1 MNDKIII
8 SIDAEKN
15 IWQNS
20 TSRAHNKNSQQTG
33 CRGNVHE
40 HREAHGWKS

>member
-1 MNDKIII
+1 MIV

-20 TSRAHNKNSQQTG
+20 TPI
-33 CRGNVHE
+33 
-40 HREAHGWKS
+40 HGKTLHKLGVERTHLNMIKAI